1 MSITVLVCPPVRKL
15 NTFDVLIVD
24 AILLPNELLAPMEPP
39 PPIEGP
45 PKNLYPLLNALD
57 TPPRPLSSL
66 RPIIAAMTVLK
77 LSAKTLNIFFATP
90 KMSPTRPMLFCR
102 NVKILDTPFSIPG
115 QTPLRAS
122 LKFAPIPKT
131 LRCICGSTFW
141 KDLAASAVIAVLIP
155 STVSC
160 MDVNDMACD
169 LTKSSS
175 DILDIDII

>member
-66 RPIIAAMTVLK
+66 RPISTPMIVLK
-77 LSAKTLNIFFATP
+77 LLVKTLNILFATS
-90 KMSPTRPMLFCR
+90 KTLPTTPMLFCR
-102 NVKILDTPFSIPG
+102 NVKMLDTPSAILG

-122 LKFAPIPKT
+122 LKFIPIPAT
-131 LRCICGSTFW
+131 VRCICGSTFW

-169 LTKSSS
+169 LTKSSL

>member
-1 MSITVLVCPPVRKL
+1 ML
-15 NTFDVLIVD
+15 
-24 AILLPNELLAPMEPP
+24 
-39 PPIEGP
+39 
-45 PKNLYPLLNALD
+45 
-57 TPPRPLSSL
+57 
-66 RPIIAAMTVLK
+66 
-77 LSAKTLNIFFATP
+77 FATP
-90 KMSPTRPMLFCR
+90 KTPLTTPMLSFR
-102 NVKILDTPFSIPG
+102 NVKILDTPSAILG

-122 LKFAPIPKT
+122 LKFIPIPET